1 MTKCDYLF
9 DDYDDFTFPAQ
20 LTLPLNWY
28 VICPKYGTSYT
39 WFNIRPLIDYETIV
53 VFQILQNPT

>member
-9 DDYDDFTFPAQ
+9 DDYDDFTFPEQ

-28 VICPKYGTSYT
+28 VICPKYVPHTHDLT
-39 WFNIRPLIDYETIV
+39 
-53 VFQILQNPT
+53 